1 MTCLIGA
8 TLAIVDGLRLFL
20 AFSKEIV
27 YVVYNDFCV
36 VCSVL
41 GRVLSSGD
49 VLGGLVLLAAAA
61 LGSTAKIMMREVL
74 K

>member
-1 MTCLIGA
+1 
-8 TLAIVDGLRLFL
+8 
-20 AFSKEIV
+20 
-27 YVVYNDFCV
+27 
-36 VCSVL
+36 L
-41 GRVLSSGD
+41 GRVLSSSD